1 MNIYVP
7 VLLLA
12 EGLNRVESVSIN
24 QFTFANKVW
33 AGSIV
38 CTVMA
43 TTCLCGVP
51 GVLGS
56 SAHAGPH
63 DGEGMAAPGRELA
76 IIDSYHLPLAEVS
89 GLARIP
95 ALSTNAGKSGNSLD
109 LYAVGDASYQ
119 VVRFHMGSVDGARS
133 ARQEPDIRVQD
144 VAHALDRQA
153 GKASQWEAA
162 AVDGKGSVCMLSETH
177 AEIACMDAGLHHA
190 KGRFTLDVSGIPAL
204 DSAWKEQPN
213 SRGEGMLLMKKGHV
227 LVLKEKKPSMLIE
240 FGPEGDQ
247 PMGYAP
253 DAFLEAGEEFA
264 GLGGG
269 SSDSPIYRASQ
280 VAPARELAP
289 PRLVALKAWEFSD
302 RLHELAPDAS
312 EIALGPDGRVYLLSE
327 ESATL
332 IRLEKTLKPGER
344 KVGMERGA
352 YWRLPRGMD
361 KAEGLVIDDSMHPW
375 IGIDIKQANRP
386 NLFRLSP
393 LDDQP

>member
-1 MNIYVP
+1 
-7 VLLLA
+7 
-12 EGLNRVESVSIN
+12 
-24 QFTFANKVW
+24 
-33 AGSIV
+33 
-38 CTVMA
+38 
-43 TTCLCGVP
+43 
-51 GVLGS
+51 
-56 SAHAGPH
+56 
-63 DGEGMAAPGRELA
+63 MAAPGRELA
-76 IIDSYHLPLAEVS
+76 IMDSYNLPLAEVS

-95 ALSTNAGKSGNSLD
+95 APSTNAGKSGID

-119 VVRFHMGSVDGARS
+119 VVRFHMGSVNGASS

-144 VAHALDRQA
+144 VAHALDRHP
-153 GKASQWEAA
+153 GNASQWEAA

-190 KGRFTLDVSGIPAL
+190 KGRFTLDASGIPVLA
-204 DSAWKEQPN
+204 SAWKEQPN

-264 GLGGG
+264 GLGE
-269 SSDSPIYRASQ
+269 SSNSPVYRASQ
-280 VAPARELAP
+280 VAPARELPP

-327 ESATL
+327 ENATL

-393 LDDQP
+393 IEALP

>member
-12 EGLNRVESVSIN
+12 EGLNRVESIPIN
-24 QFTFANKVW
+24 PFISGNKAC

-38 CTVMA
+38 CAVMA
-43 TTCLCGVP
+43 TACLCGVP

-56 SAHAGPH
+56 SAYAGPN

-95 ALSTNAGKSGNSLD
+95 ALSTNAGKSGNSID

-119 VVRFHMGSVDGARS
+119 VVRFHMGSVNGASS
-133 ARQEPDIRVQD
+133 ARQEPDIRAQD

-153 GKASQWEAA
+153 GTASQWEAA
-162 AVDGKGSVCMLSETH
+162 AVDGKGAVCMLSETH
-177 AEIACMDAGLHHA
+177 ADITCMDAGLRHA
-190 KGRFTLDVSGIPAL
+190 QGRFTLDVSGIPAL

-253 DAFLEAGEEFA
+253 GAFLEAGEEFA
-264 GLGGG
+264 GLGG
-269 SSDSPIYRASQ
+269 SSNSPVYRASQ

-289 PRLVALKAWEFSD
+289 PRLVALKTWEFSE
-302 RLHELAPDAS
+302 RLQELARDAS

-332 IRLEKTLKPGER
+332 IRLEKTLKPGES
-344 KVGMERGA
+344 KVGLERGA

-393 LDDQP
+393 IDDQP